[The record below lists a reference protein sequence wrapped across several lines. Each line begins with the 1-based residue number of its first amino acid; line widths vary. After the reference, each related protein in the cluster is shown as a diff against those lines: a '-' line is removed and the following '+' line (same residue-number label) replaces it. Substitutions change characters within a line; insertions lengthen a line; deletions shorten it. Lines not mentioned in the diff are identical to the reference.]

1 MELEEAMKDILPS
14 EAFRNGLDDLLKNY
28 AGRETP
34 LTFCP
39 GLSAKL
45 GFEVWLKRED
55 LLHTGAHKIN
65 NTLGQ
70 ALLARHMGKTS
81 LIAETGAGQH
91 GVATAAAA
99 ARLGMKC
106 TVYMG
111 AEDAERQSANV
122 RRMRLLGADVVA
134 VESGSRTLKDA
145 INAALRAWISLQETT
160 HYCFGTAAGPY
171 PFPDL
176 VREFQ
181 SVIGPRGPARR
192 CWSARAAFPTT
203 WWRPWAAVPN
213 AIGMFTAFV
222 PDESVKIIGVEAGR
236 HGRARLHAFCGHQS
250 RTPPACCTAST
261 PCCFRTTTGRF
272 CLPAPFPRDWTTPA
286 WARNTPIL
294 RPWDA

>member
-1 MELEEAMKDILPS
+1 MKKGYFGDFGGRFVPELLMPPLMELEEAMKAILPS
-14 EAFRNGLDDLLKNY
+14 EAFRKELDDLLKNY

-39 GLSAKL
+39 GLSEKL
-45 GFEVWLKRED
+45 GFELWLKRED

-145 INAALRAWISLQETT
+145 INAALRAWISLQ
-160 HYCFGTAAGPY
+160 
-171 PFPDL
+171 
-176 VREFQ
+176 
-181 SVIGPRGPARR
+181 
-192 CWSARAAFPTT
+192 
-203 WWRPWAAVPN
+203 
-213 AIGMFTAFV
+213 
-222 PDESVKIIGVEAGR
+222 
-236 HGRARLHAFCGHQS
+236 
-250 RTPPACCTAST
+250 
-261 PCCFRTTTGRF
+261 
-272 CLPAPFPRDWTTPA
+272 
-286 WARNTPIL
+286 
-294 RPWDA
+294 